1 MSIELKQAAQ
11 QVLDVFE
18 AFGEADDFA
27 TLFTLTQK
35 MNTLRTAIQQAES
48 EPVGEPRARV
58 ELMKTGGN
66 AGLST
71 RIIELDIATRERL
84 RPGDLL
90 YTHPAPGVPDAAID
104 SAIYNQCPDFD
115 DWHEG
120 PSIDD
125 IRAIVRTAIQQAE
138 AQQPAT
144 PEPVGYLYDFK
155 YDDEIARDW
164 FTQNI
169 DEIQFRPA
177 TCLNIRPL
185 YAHPAPGVPDGW
197 SIEEK
202 CGDLIVRKNGFGGY
216 SARKNTESIA
226 EAVLHE
232 LALDL
237 LAAPPAQKGSS

>member
-1 MSIELKQAAQ
+1 MSIEAMKLA
-11 QVLDVFE
+11 LE
-18 AFGEADDFA
+18 ALEWVVDQGGGPTCEHEAGVCFCKENDA
-27 TLFTLTQK
+27 I
-35 MNTLRTAIQQAES
+35 NTLRTAIQQAES

-125 IRAIVRTAIQQAE
+125 IRAIVRAAM
-138 AQQPAT
+138 
-144 PEPVGYLYDFK
+144 
-155 YDDEIARDW
+155 
-164 FTQNI
+164 
-169 DEIQFRPA
+169 
-177 TCLNIRPL
+177 
-185 YAHPAPGVPDGW
+185 
-197 SIEEK
+197 
-202 CGDLIVRKNGFGGY
+202 
-216 SARKNTESIA
+216 
-226 EAVLHE
+226 
-232 LALDL
+232 
-237 LAAPPAQKGSS
+237 LAAK